1 MKTSRLLLIAWISA
15 WVSMLPLVHSHM
27 AAGADASGLDQRSII
42 HTIFAP
48 DLWDGL
54 ESGSAAA
61 LETAKYNSPELGFS
75 VIGDK
80 SAFSKLLSVPSADV
94 DLPALFRSG
103 RGPRLAAS
111 LWVARFT
118 NGPAASRAPPLPSL
132 L

>member
-1 MKTSRLLLIAWISA
+1 MKTSRLLLIAWISV
-15 WVSMLPLVHSHM
+15 WVTMLPLVHSHM
-27 AAGADASGLDQRSII
+27 AAGPDASGLDRRSII

-54 ESGSAAA
+54 ESGSSATVQ
-61 LETAKYNSPELGFS
+61 TAKYNSPELGFS

-80 SAFSKLLSVPSADV
+80 SGFSKLLSAPSADV
-94 DLPALFRSG
+94 DLSSLFRSG
-103 RGPRLAAS
+103 RGPSLAGS
-111 LWVARFT
+111 LWVGRFT